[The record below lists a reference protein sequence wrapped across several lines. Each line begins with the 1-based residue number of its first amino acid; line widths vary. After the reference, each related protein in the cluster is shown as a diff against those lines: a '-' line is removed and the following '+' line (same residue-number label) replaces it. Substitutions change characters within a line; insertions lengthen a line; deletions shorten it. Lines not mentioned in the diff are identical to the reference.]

1 MRQQTQQTR
10 VAALLLLG
18 ASAAFAAPDAVPG
31 SSPAVDTSLP
41 PTQMLTQAKDYVS
54 KMQDSLRT
62 IVQLQELAKKQKDII
77 KLNCVNDKL
86 LQVKGHLA
94 VTDTAM
100 SSLNE
105 AVAKGDD
112 DGRGHEYTRVT
123 ILYQKVLVLST
134 EAGNCIGEDLSYVG
148 NTVVTVDIDPAIPV
162 RDVTAF
168 DVPVTDSTRPPVAS
182 SP

>member
-1 MRQQTQQTR
+1 MKPSRTQPTR
-10 VAALLLLG
+10 IAAFVLLG
-18 ASAAFAAPDAVPG
+18 ASVAFAAPDAP
-31 SSPAVDTSLP
+31 PAPTVDTNLSP
-41 PTQMLTQAKDYVS
+41 SAMLTQAKDYVS

-94 VTDTAM
+94 VTDGAM
-100 SSLNE
+100 SGLNE
-105 AVAKGDD
+105 AVAKSDD
-112 DGRGHEYTRVT
+112 DARSHEYTRVT

-148 NTVVTVDIDPAIPV
+148 STVVTVDIDPAIPQ

-168 DVPVTDSTRPPVAS
+168 DVPAVDTTRPPVAS